1 VVSGLLHASN
11 DFWSVG
17 GAAGVTLLDFGARS
31 AQVRQ
36 ARAAYDETVA
46 NYRQTVLTAFQQVE
60 DELAT
65 LRILE
70 QQVDVQEQ
78 TVKSAD
84 LAVQLTL
91 NQYRA
96 GTVAYTSVVTAQA
109 VALGDA
115 QTLLTIRQ
123 NRLVAS
129 ITLIQA
135 LGGGWNAASLGTTEG
150 TAATLAAGTTP
161 AH

>member
-1 VVSGLLHASN
+1 MLERR
-11 DFWSVG
+11 
-17 GAAGVTLLDFGARS
+17 AGDANGDLLLDFGARP

-36 ARAAYDETVA
+36 ARAAYDGTVA

-84 LAVQLTL
+84 LSVQLTL

-115 QTLLTIRQ
+115 QTLLGIRQ
-123 NRLVAS
+123 GRLVAS
-129 ITLIQA
+129 VTLIQA
-135 LGGGWNAASLGTTEG
+135 LGGGWNAASIGTAQG
-150 TAATLAAGTTP
+150 TAATLGTTQ
-161 AH
+161 AQ

>member
-1 VVSGLLHASN
+1 
-11 DFWSVG
+11 
-17 GAAGVTLLDFGARS
+17 
-31 AQVRQ
+31 
-36 ARAAYDETVA
+36 
-46 NYRQTVLTAFQQVE
+46 
-60 DELAT
+60 
-65 LRILE
+65 
-70 QQVDVQEQ
+70 VQEE

-129 ITLIQA
+129 TALIQA
-135 LGGGWNAASLGTTEG
+135 LGGGWDAGSIGTARG
-150 TAATLAAGTTP
+150 TAATLAAGTAP
-161 AH
+161 AQ